1 MWNKFHEGW
10 KEKRGE
16 EMAEKWRR
24 RRAAA
29 DDRPVVGNVSTGRRT
44 NRRQLQGKE
53 KREERERECD
63 GFLGLIGNDLSEAK
77 TKLYIGEREREWRA
91 KMK

>member
-1 MWNKFHEGW
+1 MD
-10 KEKRGE
+10 RSS
-16 EMAEKWRR
+16 EMC
-24 RRAAA
+24 
-29 DDRPVVGNVSTGRRT
+29 RPVDERIVGSS
-44 NRRQLQGKE
+44 KE
-53 KREERERECD
+53 RKKREERERECD